1 MRLPFGLISTFLLL
15 SSLSFLPSVFA
26 TRRRHSKDPKDAII
40 ASRQWRPQPVARA
53 LLDVCVNLN
62 VVLPP
67 GFKQLLTGN
76 IDLCLCLKDLDIFL
90 DAKVKDLGVL
100 GGLLDVPFLRILLK
114 DLFRQSGKDCS
125 LPDHAHFVCTNS
137 DPCHFDCDE
146 GFTRVGNQ
154 CVCSPPK
161 KLCQGQCVSS
171 PNACDPSAVPRS
183 LRSRRNEITTLK
195 QAQKYCGGKSVCGLP
210 SGQGFECV
218 DTENAVDSCGGC
230 VYPNP
235 WATATSGRD
244 CATPH
249 ALKAACRQSQCVVD
263 LCQDGFAP
271 NDARDACVA
280 IHRKRLVPASHKLLR
295 LESLDN
301 PEFGASDLNVRRSSL
316 CPPPSPTIP
325 ASSPTTQGGLLDL
338 IVDLSTLGKNIGSLG
353 DLLSDKCNCHDSPSH
368 PSPHDPAPMLKS
380 VVTLS
385 LKVDAKLGDLSKD
398 PANIE
403 SIVVLLGQLLN
414 ASDKCLALP
423 ELQGELKDII
433 GQLNDIVGG
442 LLKGLHLLPS
452 GVKQCGCKGGLV
464 SSLKG
469 GLALKRGFAF
479 RRGVAC
485 TDLHKRDPGT
495 IVDSRGL
502 GDLVKGLGL
511 GDLGKSL
518 GLESPVGSVSTT
530 TNGPS
535 DGSSCGPCTGPDGQ
549 PDPTAPVDVDLTCLL
564 GLGIDGDVV
573 TDLGPGLNK
582 PLNELLHSLFG
593 DGVHP
598 SNVIH
603 PCLKCSGGGGSDSTP
618 TKPSSGPSK
627 TTPATGSTP
636 VVPTSKPSGSPG
648 GDSGSSGPCTDANG
662 QPDNTAPVD
671 VDLTCLLGVPGID
684 GDMVANLGPGLNMPL
699 NQLLHNL
706 LGDGVHPSNIIHP
719 CLKCSGGNGGSG
731 SSTPIRGPSQASTTT
746 GNPTTPSSTPSGGS
760 SGSPGPCKGSDG
772 QPDLTAPVDVDLT
785 CLLGLGIDGD
795 VVADL
800 GPGLNKP
807 LNELLHS
814 LFGDGV
820 HPSNVI
826 HPCLK
831 CTGGN
836 GGGGDSGSGSGTG
849 SGSEATK
856 TTSDFTS
863 SPSSPA
869 GHTPTGISV
878 STPPPPSRPTG
889 STGGSS
895 GSGASSNT
903 AIPTSSAPTPHSS
916 TSVVV
921 TTRSSAPSSSPTVGT
936 GTGGSS
942 GPGSGPC
949 VDSNGQP
956 DPTAPVDVDLTCLL
970 GIPGINGDVVA
981 DLKGLNVPLNELLH
995 SLFGDGVHPSNI
1007 IHPCLKCSG
1016 GGGSGSSTPTRDPSQ
1031 GSTAGNPTT
1040 PSSTPSGG
1048 SGSPGPCKGSNGQ
1061 PDPTAPVD
1069 VDITCL
1075 LGIPGIDGDVIAN
1088 LGSLNM
1094 PLNQLLHQLLGDGVH
1109 PSNIIHPCLKC
1120 SGGGGSGS
1128 GSGPST
1134 TSPTGSSPTSGCSED
1149 GAPATATPVTPPN
1162 TDGPKSGNG
1171 TPCQKCGQG
1180 SGDSTNA
1187 VVVDLNPIGIDAV
1200 VTVDVGPSLNKLL
1213 NGLLDPLLKPIVHAA
1228 PSRHSGSRPSP
1239 VDDLKADL
1247 KAAVN
1252 FGTAISRTAKTL
1264 FSSCGCTSEP
1274 NSPVLLTVAVSAKL
1288 KTSIDDL
1295 QKNPTVKTATA
1306 ALDAAKAV
1314 LGAAQSCEALPGLG
1328 AQVIALIRSLEK
1340 DCQGL
1345 IPKLES
1351 LVSGLQTCGCGKELR
1366 L

>member
-1 MRLPFGLISTFLLL
+1 MRLPFGLISTFLLF

-67 GFKQLLTGN
+67 GLKQLLTGN

-100 GGLLDVPFLRILLK
+100 GGLLDVPFLRILLN
-114 DLFRQSGKDCS
+114 DLLRQSGKDCS

-146 GFTRVGNQ
+146 GFTRVGDQ
-154 CVCSPPK
+154 CVCAPPK

-218 DTENAVDSCGGC
+218 DTESAVDSCGGC

-295 LESLDN
+295 LESLDH
-301 PEFGASDLNVRRSSL
+301 PEFGASDLNARRSSL

-353 DLLSDKCNCHDSPSH
+353 GLLSDKCNCHDSPSH

-403 SIVVLLGQLLN
+403 SIVILLGQLLN

-423 ELQGELKDII
+423 EVEDDIKGIIVQLKDA
-433 GQLNDIVGG
+433 VGV

-452 GVKQCGCKGGLV
+452 GVKQCGCEEALHVQISTRETLV
-464 SSLKG
+464 LLSTPEDSSMASSAASDSEVFSL
-469 GLALKRGFAF
+469 LSPTRPAAF
-479 RRGVAC
+479 P
-485 TDLHKRDPGT
+485 LP
-495 IVDSRGL
+495 
-502 GDLVKGLGL
+502 
-511 GDLGKSL
+511 
-518 GLESPVGSVSTT
+518 P
-530 TNGPS
+530 GPS
-535 DGSSCGPCTGPDGQ
+535 DGSCGPCTGPDGQ

-573 TDLGPGLNK
+573 ADLGPGLDK

-603 PCLKCSGGGGSDSTP
+603 PCLKCSGSGGSGSTP
-618 TKPSSGPSK
+618 TKPSSDPSK
-627 TTPATGSTP
+627 TTPASGSTP
-636 VVPTSKPSGSPG
+636 VVPSSKPSGSPG

-684 GDMVANLGPGLNMPL
+684 GDVVANLGPGLNMPL

-731 SSTPIRGPSQASTTT
+731 SSTPTRGPSQASTTT
-746 GNPTTPSSTPSGGS
+746 GNPTTPSSTPSGDS

-856 TTSDFTS
+856 TTSDCTS

-869 GHTPTGISV
+869 GHTTPTGVSV

-936 GTGGSS
+936 GTGVPQDRALAILIPLS
-942 GPGSGPC
+942 GHLNAITGPC
-949 VDSNGQP
+949 LDSNGKP

-970 GIPGINGDVVA
+970 GIPGIDGDVVA
-981 DLKGLNVPLNELLH
+981 NLEPGLNMPLNQLLH
-995 SLFGDGVHPSNI
+995 QSPRR
-1007 IHPCLKCSG
+1007 CG

-1075 LGIPGIDGDVIAN
+1075 LGIPGIDGDVVAN
-1088 LGSLNM
+1088 LGSLNV

-1149 GAPATATPVTPPN
+1149 GAPATATPVIPPN

-1228 PSRHSGSRPSP
+1228 PSRRSGSGPLP